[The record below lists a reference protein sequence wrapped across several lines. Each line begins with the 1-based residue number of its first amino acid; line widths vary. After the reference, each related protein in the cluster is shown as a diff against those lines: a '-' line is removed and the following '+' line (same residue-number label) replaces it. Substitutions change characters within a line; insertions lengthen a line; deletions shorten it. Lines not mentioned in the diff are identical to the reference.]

1 MARLTDVAPS
11 TSFHRRKDARML
23 GTINDVIW
31 IPMAFFA
38 LLVGL
43 YFTVLTRAGQFRLLP
58 DMVRQIFA
66 KPLHAEG
73 IAPVQALLL
82 TLASRVGVGN
92 IAGVGTAIAAGGPG
106 AMFWMVVVALL
117 GSASA
122 FAETVL
128 AQVYKRRISG
138 EDRGGAPFY
147 IQFGLGMRWLA
158 VIFAILYMVIYGFL
172 TSGVQANNIAS
183 AADNAL
189 SVPTWATAIVL
200 TALMAF
206 TIIGGT
212 QRIIRAAQL
221 MVPVMALGYIVFA
234 FALILLNLDQVL
246 PTIGMVIASAFGRD
260 QVFGGIAGAAIA
272 WGVRRAVFSNVAGV
286 GEGTF
291 GSAAASVSHPAKQGL
306 VQSFSIF
313 IDTCV
318 VCLATGIMII
328 ITGSY
333 NVIVGERVLVEHLP
347 GVDAGAAFT
356 QSAVNTAVP
365 GFGPAFVAVA
375 LFFFAF
381 TSMVAYY
388 YIAETNLVFI
398 RGRAGGWP
406 TWVLKIGA
414 IAITAFGSVAS
425 ADAMWSAGDIG
436 YGILGWF
443 NMLAI
448 LALSPRVLTVARDY
462 DAQRRAGL
470 DPVFEPE
477 KLGIQHATWW
487 ANIREQIDHGAA
499 PRETHEPAAST
510 SQDD

>member
-1 MARLTDVAPS
+1 
-11 TSFHRRKDARML
+11 ML
-23 GTINDVIW
+23 ATINDFIW
-31 IPMAFFA
+31 IPMAYFA
-38 LLVGL
+38 LAVGL
-43 YFTVLTRAGQFRLLP
+43 FFTVLTGAGQFRLLG
-58 DMVRQIFA
+58 DMIRQIFA

-73 IAPVQALLL
+73 IAPIQALLL

-106 AMFWMVVVALL
+106 ALFWMVVVALL

-128 AQVYKRRISG
+128 SQVFKRRIDG

-147 IQFGLGMRWLA
+147 IQFGLGLRWLA
-158 VIFAILYMVIYGFL
+158 VIFAAAYMLIYGFL

-183 AADNAL
+183 ATGNAFGMPGWL
-189 SVPTWATAIVL
+189 TAVLL
-200 TALMAF
+200 TALLGF

-221 MVPVMALGYIVFA
+221 MVPVMALGYILFA
-234 FALILLNLDQVL
+234 IALIVLNLDQVV
-246 PTIGMVIASAFGRD
+246 PTITMVIASAFGRD

-306 VQSFSIF
+306 VQAFSIF

-328 ITGSY
+328 ITESY
-333 NVIVGERVLVEHLP
+333 NVLDGDVAIVEHLP
-347 GVDAGAAFT
+347 GTEAGVAFT
-356 QSAVNTAVP
+356 QNAVDSVIA
-365 GFGPAFVAVA
+365 GFGPAFIAVA

-398 RGRAGGWP
+398 RGRSGGWQE
-406 TWVLKIGA
+406 WVLKLGA
-414 IAITAFGSVAS
+414 MAITAFGSVAS
-425 ADAMWSAGDIG
+425 ADIMWSLGDIG
-436 YGILGWF
+436 YGLLGWA

-448 LALSPRVLTVARDY
+448 LALSPVVLKVIRDY
-462 DAQRRAGL
+462 DRQRRAGQ
-470 DPVFEPE
+470 DPVFEPGA
-477 KLGIQHATWW
+477 LGIRNAVWW
-487 ANIREQIDHGAA
+487 DNIRDQVERGAA
-499 PRETHEPAAST
+499 PVESLEPTLLPHEHRR
-510 SQDD
+510 